1 MITNNTEL
9 VRYQDSVTGADVAL
23 SIADIKKSICP
34 LATDQEAIN
43 FLQLCKYMGLN
54 PFVRDA
60 YLIKYGKD
68 AEATMVV
75 GKDAFTKRAE
85 AHPQFSGMSAGVVV
99 RSGDAEPVE
108 RKGSLSLDGEK
119 IVGGWAHVYRNAH
132 KIPTE
137 ITVKLEEFST
147 GRGPW
152 QKMPGTMIR
161 KVALVTALREAF
173 PSTFSGM
180 YDSAEMKLDLD
191 EQLEPLEQPPP
202 RIIETST
209 VMVDASADVIISNDT
224 TGNHLNASG
233 DGGDVEYGNTAGS
246 AGRIVNDPVIHGR
259 IYQLDE
265 AEDVV
270 VIDRTAG
277 SDPDPVIELED
288 ATILVVESDDEAD
301 IPESSVSG
309 EDLVLQLEDS
319 TMSPMC
325 TMVGHGDG
333 VYEVMESPAT
343 GERRWVHNFL
353 YSVNG
358 DVKTGRCVYEGPV
371 PVPSKA

>member
-1 MITNNTEL
+1 MATNNTEL
-9 VRYQDSVTGADVAL
+9 VRYQDSVTGADVSL

-68 AEATMVV
+68 ADATMVV

-85 AHPQFSGMSAGVVV
+85 GHPQFSGMSAGVIV
-99 RSGDAEPVE
+99 RSGDAEPIE

-119 IVGGWAHVYRNAH
+119 IVGGWAHVHRNDH

-137 ITVKLEEFST
+137 ITVKMEEFST

-180 YDSAEMKLDLD
+180 YDSAEMKIDLN
-191 EQLEPLEQPPP
+191 EQMEPIEQPPP
-202 RIIETST
+202 RIIETAT
-209 VMVDASADVIISNDT
+209 AVVDAVISNDT
-224 TGNHLNASG
+224 TGNHLNASV
-233 DGGDVEYGNTAGS
+233 DA
-246 AGRIVNDPVIHGR
+246 
-259 IYQLDE
+259 
-265 AEDVV
+265 AESS
-270 VIDRTAG
+270 I
-277 SDPDPVIELED
+277 IELED
-288 ATILVVESDDEAD
+288 ASIMVVESDEPD
-301 IPESSVSG
+301 IPESVVSG
-309 EDLVLQLEDS
+309 EDLILE
-319 TMSPMC
+319 SPPLERPADC
-325 TMVGHGDG
+325 TKEGHGVG
-333 VYEVMESPAT
+333 EHVINGEAIPYSNVYEVMESPAT
-343 GERRWVHNFL
+343 GAQRWAHRFVYMSNDETKL
-353 YSVNG
+353 G
-358 DVKTGRCVYEGPV
+358 WCVYEGPI

>member
-1 MITNNTEL
+1 MATNNTEL
-9 VRYQDSVTGADVAL
+9 VRYQDSVTGADVSL

-68 AEATMVV
+68 ADATMVV

-85 AHPQFSGMSAGVVV
+85 GHPQFSGMSAGVII
-99 RSGDAEPVE
+99 RNGDAEPVE

-119 IVGGWAHVYRNAH
+119 IVGGWAHVYRNDH

-152 QKMPGTMIR
+152 QRMPGTMIR

-180 YDSAEMKLDLD
+180 YDSAEMKIDLN
-191 EQLEPLEQPPP
+191 EQMEPIEVAGGTVPLPAPKIVESNPVDTVESS
-202 RIIETST
+202 IIE
-209 VMVDASADVIISNDT
+209 MEDAS
-224 TGNHLNASG
+224 
-233 DGGDVEYGNTAGS
+233 
-246 AGRIVNDPVIHGR
+246 
-259 IYQLDE
+259 
-265 AEDVV
+265 
-270 VIDRTAG
+270 
-277 SDPDPVIELED
+277 
-288 ATILVVESDDEAD
+288 ILVVESDEPD
-301 IPESSVSG
+301 IPESVVSG
-309 EDLVLQLEDS
+309 EDLILE
-319 TMSPMC
+319 SPPLERPADC
-325 TMVGHGDG
+325 TKEGHGVG
-333 VYEVMESPAT
+333 EHVINGEAIPYSNVYEVMESPAT
-343 GERRWVHNFL
+343 GAQRWAHRFVYMSNDETKL
-353 YSVNG
+353 G
-358 DVKTGRCVYEGPV
+358 WCVYEGPI

>member
-1 MITNNTEL
+1 MATNNTEI
-9 VRYQDSVTGADVAL
+9 VNYTDSVTGADVAL
-23 SIADIKKSICP
+23 SIADIKRSICP
-34 LATDQEAIN
+34 NATDQEAIN
-43 FLQLCKYMGLN
+43 FLQLCRYMGLN

-85 AHPQFSGMSAGVVV
+85 AHSQFSGMSAGVII
-99 RSGDAEPVE
+99 RNGDAEPVE

-119 IVGGWAHVYRNAH
+119 IVGGWAHVYRNDH

-180 YDSAEMKLDLD
+180 YDSAEMKIDLN
-191 EQLEPLEQPPP
+191 EQMEP
-202 RIIETST
+202 IEVAGGT
-209 VMVDASADVIISNDT
+209 VPLPAPKI
-224 TGNHLNASG
+224 
-233 DGGDVEYGNTAGS
+233 
-246 AGRIVNDPVIHGR
+246 
-259 IYQLDE
+259 
-265 AEDVV
+265 
-270 VIDRTAG
+270 
-277 SDPDPVIELED
+277 
-288 ATILVVESDDEAD
+288 VESNPVDTVESSIIMDINPDGEEYANISRGMEDEPD
-301 IPESSVSG
+301 IPESVVSG
-309 EDLVLQLEDS
+309 EDLILE
-319 TMSPMC
+319 SPPLEHPADC
-325 TMVGHGDG
+325 TKEGHGVG
-333 VYEVMESPAT
+333 EHVINGEAIPYSNVYEVMESPAT
-343 GERRWVHNFL
+343 GAQRWAHRFVYMSNDETKL
-353 YSVNG
+353 G
-358 DVKTGRCVYEGPV
+358 WCVYEGPI

>member
-1 MITNNTEL
+1 MATNNTEI
-9 VRYQDSVTGADVAL
+9 VNYTDSVTGADVAL

-34 LATDQEAIN
+34 NATDQEAIN
-43 FLQLCKYMGLN
+43 FLQLCRYMGLN

-85 AHPQFSGMSAGVVV
+85 AHPQFSGMSAGVII
-99 RSGDAEPVE
+99 RNGDAEPVE

-119 IVGGWAHVYRNAH
+119 IVGGWAHVYRNDH

-152 QKMPGTMIR
+152 QRMPGTMIR

-180 YDSAEMKLDLD
+180 YDSAEMKIDLN
-191 EQLEPLEQPPP
+191 EQMEPIEVVGGTVPLPAPKIVESNPVDTVESS
-202 RIIETST
+202 IIE
-209 VMVDASADVIISNDT
+209 MEDAS
-224 TGNHLNASG
+224 
-233 DGGDVEYGNTAGS
+233 
-246 AGRIVNDPVIHGR
+246 
-259 IYQLDE
+259 
-265 AEDVV
+265 
-270 VIDRTAG
+270 
-277 SDPDPVIELED
+277 
-288 ATILVVESDDEAD
+288 ILVVESDEPD
-301 IPESSVSG
+301 IPESVVSG
-309 EDLVLQLEDS
+309 EDLILE
-319 TMSPMC
+319 SPPLERPADC
-325 TMVGHGDG
+325 TKEGHGVG
-333 VYEVMESPAT
+333 EHVINGEAIPYSNVYEVMESPAT
-343 GERRWVHNFL
+343 GAQRWAHRFVYMSNDETKL
-353 YSVNG
+353 G
-358 DVKTGRCVYEGPV
+358 WCVYEGPI

>member
-1 MITNNTEL
+1 MRFELATNNTEI
-9 VRYQDSVTGADVAL
+9 VNYTDSVTGADVAL
-23 SIADIKKSICP
+23 SIADIKRSICP
-34 LATDQEAIN
+34 NATDQEAIN
-43 FLQLCKYMGLN
+43 FLQLCRYMGLN

-85 AHPQFSGMSAGVVV
+85 AHPQFSGMSAGVII
-99 RSGDAEPVE
+99 RNGDAEPVE

-119 IVGGWAHVYRNAH
+119 IVGGWAHVYRNDH

-180 YDSAEMKLDLD
+180 YDSAEMKIDLN
-191 EQLEPLEQPPP
+191 EQMEPIEVVGGTVPLPAPKIVESNPVDTVESS
-202 RIIETST
+202 IIE
-209 VMVDASADVIISNDT
+209 MEDAS
-224 TGNHLNASG
+224 
-233 DGGDVEYGNTAGS
+233 
-246 AGRIVNDPVIHGR
+246 
-259 IYQLDE
+259 
-265 AEDVV
+265 
-270 VIDRTAG
+270 
-277 SDPDPVIELED
+277 
-288 ATILVVESDDEAD
+288 ILVVESDEPD
-301 IPESSVSG
+301 IPESVVSG
-309 EDLVLQLEDS
+309 EDLILE
-319 TMSPMC
+319 SPPLERPADC
-325 TMVGHGDG
+325 TKEGHGVG
-333 VYEVMESPAT
+333 EHVINGEAIPYSNVYEVMESPAT
-343 GERRWVHNFL
+343 GAQRWAHRFVYMSNDETKL
-353 YSVNG
+353 G
-358 DVKTGRCVYEGPV
+358 WCVYEGPI

>member
-1 MITNNTEL
+1 MTTNNSEL
-9 VRYQDSVTGADVAL
+9 VRYQDSVTGADVSL

-68 AEATMVV
+68 ADATMVV

-85 AHPQFSGMSAGVVV
+85 GHPQFSGMSAGVIV
-99 RSGDAEPVE
+99 RQGDAEPIE

-119 IVGGWAHVYRNAH
+119 IVGGWAHVHRNDH

-137 ITVKLEEFST
+137 ITVKMEEFST

-180 YDSAEMKLDLD
+180 YDSAEMKIDLN
-191 EQLEPLEQPPP
+191 EQMEPIEVVGGTVPLPAPKVVDNPVREPVEQPAPGLVEVA
-202 RIIETST
+202 ETLGAT
-209 VMVDASADVIISNDT
+209 
-224 TGNHLNASG
+224 
-233 DGGDVEYGNTAGS
+233 
-246 AGRIVNDPVIHGR
+246 
-259 IYQLDE
+259 
-265 AEDVV
+265 
-270 VIDRTAG
+270 
-277 SDPDPVIELED
+277 IELED
-288 ATILVVESDDEAD
+288 ATILVVESDDEDD
-301 IPESSVSG
+301 IPESTVSG
-309 EDLVLQLEDS
+309 EDLVLE
-319 TMSPMC
+319 SPSMPTTPPDC
-325 TMVGHGDG
+325 IKEGHGDG
-333 VYEVMESPAT
+333 KYEVMESPAT
-343 GERRWVHNFL
+343 GQRRWAHRFE
-353 YSVNG
+353 YETNG
-358 DVKTGRCVYEGPV
+358 EKKLGWCVYEGPI
-371 PVPSKA
+371 PVPSEA

>member
-1 MITNNTEL
+1 
-9 VRYQDSVTGADVAL
+9 L

-34 LATDQEAIN
+34 NATDQEAFN
-43 FLQLCKYMGLN
+43 FLQLCRYMGLN

-85 AHPQFSGMSAGVVV
+85 AHPQFSGMSAGVII
-99 RSGDAEPVE
+99 RNGDAEPVE

-119 IVGGWAHVYRNAH
+119 IVGGWAHVYRNDH

-152 QKMPGTMIR
+152 QRMPGTMIR

-180 YDSAEMKLDLD
+180 YDSAEMKIDLN
-191 EQLEPLEQPPP
+191 EQMEPIEVVGGTVPLPAPKIVESNPVDTVESS
-202 RIIETST
+202 IIE
-209 VMVDASADVIISNDT
+209 MEDAS
-224 TGNHLNASG
+224 
-233 DGGDVEYGNTAGS
+233 
-246 AGRIVNDPVIHGR
+246 
-259 IYQLDE
+259 
-265 AEDVV
+265 
-270 VIDRTAG
+270 
-277 SDPDPVIELED
+277 
-288 ATILVVESDDEAD
+288 ILVVESDEPD
-301 IPESSVSG
+301 IPESVVSG
-309 EDLVLQLEDS
+309 EDLILE
-319 TMSPMC
+319 SPPLERPADC
-325 TMVGHGDG
+325 TKEGHGVG
-333 VYEVMESPAT
+333 EHVINGEAIPYSNVYEVMESPAT
-343 GERRWVHNFL
+343 GAQRWAHRFVYMSNDETKL
-353 YSVNG
+353 G
-358 DVKTGRCVYEGPV
+358 WCVYEGPI

>member
-1 MITNNTEL
+1 MATNNNEL

-68 AEATMVV
+68 ADATMVV

-85 AHPQFSGMSAGVVV
+85 GHPQFSGMSAGVIV
-99 RSGDAEPVE
+99 RQGDAEPIE

-119 IVGGWAHVYRNAH
+119 IVGGWAKVHRNDH

-137 ITVKLEEFST
+137 ITVKMEEFST

-180 YDSAEMKLDLD
+180 YDSSEMKIDLN
-191 EQLEPLEQPPP
+191 EQMEPIEVAGGTVPPIAP
-202 RIIETST
+202 KIVKPVEP
-209 VMVDASADVIISNDT
+209 VPDQEPPGLVEVAEAM
-224 TGNHLNASG
+224 
-233 DGGDVEYGNTAGS
+233 GG
-246 AGRIVNDPVIHGR
+246 I
-259 IYQLDE
+259 
-265 AEDVV
+265 
-270 VIDRTAG
+270 
-277 SDPDPVIELED
+277 IELEND
-288 ATILVVESDDEAD
+288 AIVVVESDDDAD
-301 IPESSVSG
+301 IPESIDSG
-309 EDLVLQLEDS
+309 ENLVLE
-319 TMSPMC
+319 SPSLASSPPDC
-325 TMVGHGDG
+325 IKENHGDG
-333 VYEVMESPAT
+333 KYQVMESPAT
-343 GERRWVHNFL
+343 KQRRWAHRFE
-353 YSVNG
+353 YETNG
-358 DVKTGRCVYEGPV
+358 ENKLGWCVYEGPIPV
-371 PVPSKA
+371 PVEA

>member
-1 MITNNTEL
+1 MATNNTEL
-9 VRYQDSVTGADVAL
+9 VRYQDSVTGADVSL

-68 AEATMVV
+68 ADATMVV

-85 AHPQFSGMSAGVVV
+85 GHPQFSGMSAGVIV

-119 IVGGWAHVYRNAH
+119 IVGGWAHVHRNDH

-137 ITVKLEEFST
+137 ITVKMEEFST

-180 YDSAEMKLDLD
+180 YDSAEMKIDLN
-191 EQLEPLEQPPP
+191 EQMEPIEVVGGTVPLPAPKIVESNPVDTVESS
-202 RIIETST
+202 IIE
-209 VMVDASADVIISNDT
+209 MEDAS
-224 TGNHLNASG
+224 
-233 DGGDVEYGNTAGS
+233 
-246 AGRIVNDPVIHGR
+246 
-259 IYQLDE
+259 
-265 AEDVV
+265 
-270 VIDRTAG
+270 
-277 SDPDPVIELED
+277 
-288 ATILVVESDDEAD
+288 ILVVESDEPD
-301 IPESSVSG
+301 IPESVVSG
-309 EDLVLQLEDS
+309 EDLILE
-319 TMSPMC
+319 SPPLERPADC
-325 TMVGHGDG
+325 TKEGHGVG
-333 VYEVMESPAT
+333 EHVINGEAIPYSNVYEVMESPAT
-343 GERRWVHNFL
+343 GAQRWAHRFVYMSNDETKL
-353 YSVNG
+353 G
-358 DVKTGRCVYEGPV
+358 WCVYEGPI

>member
-1 MITNNTEL
+1 MATNNTEI
-9 VRYQDSVTGADVAL
+9 VNYTDSVTGADVAL

-34 LATDQEAIN
+34 NATDQEAIN
-43 FLQLCKYMGLN
+43 FLQLCRYMGLN

-85 AHPQFSGMSAGVVV
+85 AHPQFSGMSAGVII
-99 RSGDAEPVE
+99 RNGDAEPVE

-119 IVGGWAHVYRNAH
+119 IVGGWAHVYRNDH

-180 YDSAEMKLDLD
+180 YDSAEMKIDLN
-191 EQLEPLEQPPP
+191 EQMEPIEVAGGTVPLPAPKIVESNPVDTVESS
-202 RIIETST
+202 IIE
-209 VMVDASADVIISNDT
+209 MEDAS
-224 TGNHLNASG
+224 
-233 DGGDVEYGNTAGS
+233 
-246 AGRIVNDPVIHGR
+246 
-259 IYQLDE
+259 
-265 AEDVV
+265 
-270 VIDRTAG
+270 
-277 SDPDPVIELED
+277 
-288 ATILVVESDDEAD
+288 ILVVESDEPD
-301 IPESSVSG
+301 IPESVVSG
-309 EDLVLQLEDS
+309 EDLILE
-319 TMSPMC
+319 SPPLERPADC
-325 TMVGHGDG
+325 TKEGHGVG
-333 VYEVMESPAT
+333 EHVINGEAIPYSNVYEVMESPAT
-343 GERRWVHNFL
+343 GAQRWAHRFVYMSNDETKL
-353 YSVNG
+353 G
-358 DVKTGRCVYEGPV
+358 WCVYEGPI

>member
-1 MITNNTEL
+1 MATNNTEI
-9 VRYQDSVTGADVAL
+9 VNYTDSVTGADVAL
-23 SIADIKKSICP
+23 SIADIKRSICP
-34 LATDQEAIN
+34 NATDQEAIN
-43 FLQLCKYMGLN
+43 FLQLCRYMGLN

-85 AHPQFSGMSAGVVV
+85 AHPQFSGMSAGVII
-99 RSGDAEPVE
+99 RNGDAEPVE

-119 IVGGWAHVYRNAH
+119 IVGGWAHVYRNDH

-180 YDSAEMKLDLD
+180 YDSAEMKIDLN
-191 EQLEPLEQPPP
+191 EQMEPIEVVGGTVPLPAPKIVESNPVDTVESS
-202 RIIETST
+202 IIE
-209 VMVDASADVIISNDT
+209 MEDAS
-224 TGNHLNASG
+224 
-233 DGGDVEYGNTAGS
+233 
-246 AGRIVNDPVIHGR
+246 
-259 IYQLDE
+259 
-265 AEDVV
+265 
-270 VIDRTAG
+270 
-277 SDPDPVIELED
+277 
-288 ATILVVESDDEAD
+288 ILVVESDEPD
-301 IPESSVSG
+301 IPESVVSG
-309 EDLVLQLEDS
+309 EDLILE
-319 TMSPMC
+319 SPPLERPADC
-325 TMVGHGDG
+325 TKEGHGVG
-333 VYEVMESPAT
+333 EHVINGEAIPYSNVYEVMESPAT
-343 GERRWVHNFL
+343 GAQRWAHRFVYMSNDETKL
-353 YSVNG
+353 G
-358 DVKTGRCVYEGPV
+358 WCVYEGPI

>member
-1 MITNNTEL
+1 VRFELATNNTEI
-9 VRYQDSVTGADVAL
+9 VNYTDSVTGADVAL

-34 LATDQEAIN
+34 NATDQEAIN
-43 FLQLCKYMGLN
+43 FLQLCRYMGLN

-85 AHPQFSGMSAGVVV
+85 AHPQFSGMSAGVII
-99 RSGDAEPVE
+99 RNGDAEPVE

-119 IVGGWAHVYRNAH
+119 IVGGWAHVYRNDH

-152 QKMPGTMIR
+152 QRMPGTMIR

-180 YDSAEMKLDLD
+180 YDSAEMKIDLN
-191 EQLEPLEQPPP
+191 EQMEPIEVVGGTVPLPAPKIVESNPVDTVESS
-202 RIIETST
+202 IIE
-209 VMVDASADVIISNDT
+209 MEDAS
-224 TGNHLNASG
+224 
-233 DGGDVEYGNTAGS
+233 
-246 AGRIVNDPVIHGR
+246 
-259 IYQLDE
+259 
-265 AEDVV
+265 
-270 VIDRTAG
+270 
-277 SDPDPVIELED
+277 
-288 ATILVVESDDEAD
+288 ILVVESDEPD
-301 IPESSVSG
+301 IPESVVSG
-309 EDLVLQLEDS
+309 EDLILE
-319 TMSPMC
+319 SPPLERPADC
-325 TMVGHGDG
+325 TKEGHGVG
-333 VYEVMESPAT
+333 EHVINGEAIPYSNVYEVMESPAT
-343 GERRWVHNFL
+343 GAQRWAHRFVYMSNDETKL
-353 YSVNG
+353 G
-358 DVKTGRCVYEGPV
+358 WCVYEGPI

>member
-1 MITNNTEL
+1 MRFELATNNTEI
-9 VRYQDSVTGADVAL
+9 VNYTDSVTGADVAL

-34 LATDQEAIN
+34 NATDQEAIN
-43 FLQLCKYMGLN
+43 FLQLCRYMGLN

-85 AHPQFSGMSAGVVV
+85 AHPQFSGMSAGVII
-99 RSGDAEPVE
+99 RNGDAEPVE

-119 IVGGWAHVYRNAH
+119 IVGGWAHVYRNDH

-180 YDSAEMKLDLD
+180 YDSAEMKIDLN
-191 EQLEPLEQPPP
+191 EQMEPIEVVGGTVPLPAPKIVESNPVDTVESS
-202 RIIETST
+202 IIE
-209 VMVDASADVIISNDT
+209 MEDAS
-224 TGNHLNASG
+224 
-233 DGGDVEYGNTAGS
+233 
-246 AGRIVNDPVIHGR
+246 
-259 IYQLDE
+259 
-265 AEDVV
+265 
-270 VIDRTAG
+270 
-277 SDPDPVIELED
+277 
-288 ATILVVESDDEAD
+288 ILVVESDEPD
-301 IPESSVSG
+301 IPESVVSG
-309 EDLVLQLEDS
+309 EDLILE
-319 TMSPMC
+319 SPPLERPADC
-325 TMVGHGDG
+325 TKEGHGVG
-333 VYEVMESPAT
+333 EHVINGEAIPYSNVYEVMESPAT
-343 GERRWVHNFL
+343 GAQRWAHRFVYMSNDETKL
-353 YSVNG
+353 G
-358 DVKTGRCVYEGPV
+358 WCVYEGPI

>member
-1 MITNNTEL
+1 MRFELATNNTEI
-9 VRYQDSVTGADVAL
+9 VNYTDSVTGADVAL

-34 LATDQEAIN
+34 NATDQEAIN
-43 FLQLCKYMGLN
+43 FLQLCRYMGLN

-85 AHPQFSGMSAGVVV
+85 AHPQFSGMSAGVII
-99 RSGDAEPVE
+99 RNGDAEPVE

-119 IVGGWAHVYRNAH
+119 IVGGWAHVYRNDH

-152 QKMPGTMIR
+152 QRMPGTMIR

-180 YDSAEMKLDLD
+180 YDSAEMKIDLN
-191 EQLEPLEQPPP
+191 EQMEPIEVVGGTVPLPAPKIVESNPVDTVESS
-202 RIIETST
+202 IIE
-209 VMVDASADVIISNDT
+209 MEDAS
-224 TGNHLNASG
+224 
-233 DGGDVEYGNTAGS
+233 
-246 AGRIVNDPVIHGR
+246 
-259 IYQLDE
+259 
-265 AEDVV
+265 
-270 VIDRTAG
+270 
-277 SDPDPVIELED
+277 
-288 ATILVVESDDEAD
+288 ILVVESDEPD
-301 IPESSVSG
+301 IPESVVSG
-309 EDLVLQLEDS
+309 EDLILE
-319 TMSPMC
+319 SPPLERPADC
-325 TMVGHGDG
+325 TKEGHGVG
-333 VYEVMESPAT
+333 EHVINGEAIPYSNVYEVMESPAT
-343 GERRWVHNFL
+343 GAQRWAHRFVYMSNDETKL
-353 YSVNG
+353 G
-358 DVKTGRCVYEGPV
+358 WCVYEGPI

>member
-1 MITNNTEL
+1 
-9 VRYQDSVTGADVAL
+9 L

-34 LATDQEAIN
+34 NATDQEAIN
-43 FLQLCKYMGLN
+43 FLQLCRYMGLN

-85 AHPQFSGMSAGVVV
+85 AHPQFSGMSAGVII
-99 RSGDAEPVE
+99 RNGDAEPVE

-119 IVGGWAHVYRNAH
+119 IVGGWAHVYRNDH

-152 QKMPGTMIR
+152 QRMPGTMIR

-180 YDSAEMKLDLD
+180 YDSAEMKIDLN
-191 EQLEPLEQPPP
+191 EQMEPIEVVGGTVPLPAPKIVESNPVDTVESS
-202 RIIETST
+202 IIE
-209 VMVDASADVIISNDT
+209 MEDAS
-224 TGNHLNASG
+224 
-233 DGGDVEYGNTAGS
+233 
-246 AGRIVNDPVIHGR
+246 
-259 IYQLDE
+259 
-265 AEDVV
+265 
-270 VIDRTAG
+270 
-277 SDPDPVIELED
+277 
-288 ATILVVESDDEAD
+288 ILVVESDEPD
-301 IPESSVSG
+301 IPESVVSG
-309 EDLVLQLEDS
+309 EDLILE
-319 TMSPMC
+319 SPPLERPADC
-325 TMVGHGDG
+325 TKEGHGVG
-333 VYEVMESPAT
+333 EHVINGEAIPYSNVYEVMESPAT
-343 GERRWVHNFL
+343 GAQRWAHRFVYMSNDETKL
-353 YSVNG
+353 G
-358 DVKTGRCVYEGPV
+358 WCVYEGPI